1 MTPTFQYENP
11 YRTIYEAYSALG
23 WLVAAALMTMSAFV
37 VPYPNVP
44 FLIFG
49 GVCVGMAAYRGA
61 GGWRLW
67 ERQKRLAGAP
77 LTFMTRAELFELC
90 RSRPDHVFIGFGFPW
105 SQAEAQLTHTLTRHD
120 PELLAPRQA
129 GSMGQ
134 PWVHGLGEKEEPL
147 FVPID
152 HLKGQTLVSG
162 TTGAGKTRLMDSFI
176 AQDVFRGDCVII
188 LDPKGDRDLCESAR
202 LACIDAGREED
213 WVYFH
218 PAFPDKSVRIDPM
231 KNFNRPTELAARVA
245 ALIPSET
252 GSDPFTAFSLMA
264 MTNIIQGLLIINE
277 KPSLALLRRNLES
290 GPATLV
296 CAAIDAYSEKTFD
309 TDEWRVHLKR
319 CLGEIKGAPNDKK
332 RAAAY
337 VDFYRDY
344 VVKRHP
350 SSELDGL
357 ISSFEHDAV
366 HFGKMVTSLM
376 PVLTMLTTG
385 SLGGLLSPD
394 PSDLRDPRPITDFA
408 RIIRMK
414 QVCYIGLD
422 SLSDVFVGSAIG
434 SMFLSD
440 LTAVSGDTYNYAET
454 ITPVNLYVDE
464 ASELANGPFIA
475 LLNKSRGS
483 GVRVTAASQVV
494 LSDFA
499 SRLGSES
506 RARMAL
512 GNLNNVFALR
522 AIEPETQE
530 FITDCMGE
538 TVVRHVEYG
547 QSTKAET
554 DEPLVF
560 SGTTSESLKETTVP
574 LVGAPMMGCLP
585 NLEFF
590 ARVSAGRV
598 LKARIPILKTR

>member
-1 MTPTFQYENP
+1 
-11 YRTIYEAYSALG
+11 
-23 WLVAAALMTMSAFV
+23 
-37 VPYPNVP
+37 
-44 FLIFG
+44 
-49 GVCVGMAAYRGA
+49 
-61 GGWRLW
+61 
-67 ERQKRLAGAP
+67 
-77 LTFMTRAELFELC
+77 
-90 RSRPDHVFIGFGFPW
+90 
-105 SQAEAQLTHTLTRHD
+105 
-120 PELLAPRQA
+120 
-129 GSMGQ
+129 
-134 PWVHGLGEKEEPL
+134 
-147 FVPID
+147 
-152 HLKGQTLVSG
+152 
-162 TTGAGKTRLMDSFI
+162 
-176 AQDVFRGDCVII
+176 
-188 LDPKGDRDLCESAR
+188 
-202 LACIDAGREED
+202 
-213 WVYFH
+213 
-218 PAFPDKSVRIDPM
+218 
-231 KNFNRPTELAARVA
+231 
-245 ALIPSET
+245 
-252 GSDPFTAFSLMA
+252 
-264 MTNIIQGLLIINE
+264 
-277 KPSLALLRRNLES
+277 
-290 GPATLV
+290 
-296 CAAIDAYSEKTFD
+296 
-309 TDEWRVHLKR
+309 
-319 CLGEIKGAPNDKK
+319 
-332 RAAAY
+332 
-337 VDFYRDY
+337 
-344 VVKRHP
+344 
-350 SSELDGL
+350 
-357 ISSFEHDAV
+357 
-366 HFGKMVTSLM
+366 
-376 PVLTMLTTG
+376 
-385 SLGGLLSPD
+385 
-394 PSDLRDPRPITDFA
+394 
-408 RIIRMK
+408 
-414 QVCYIGLD
+414 
-422 SLSDVFVGSAIG
+422 VFVGSAIG